1 VLTLRPH
8 GEYDFSSGSSVA
20 AAEITGVIAL
30 LLSASGTRLDA
41 GTVRTLLGREHAAVD
56 VNGALASLGTE
67 GRTSLAARSAR

>member
-1 VLTLRPH
+1 MLTLRPH

-30 LLSASGTRLDA
+30 LISASSTRLDA
-41 GTVRTLLGREHAAVD
+41 AALRTLLGRDHAAVD
-56 VNGALASLGTE
+56 VNGALANLDSR